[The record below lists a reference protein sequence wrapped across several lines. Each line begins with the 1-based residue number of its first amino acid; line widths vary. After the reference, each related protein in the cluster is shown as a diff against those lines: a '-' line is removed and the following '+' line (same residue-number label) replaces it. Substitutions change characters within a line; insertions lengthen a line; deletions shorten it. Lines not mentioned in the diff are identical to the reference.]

1 MGVYRVIG
9 LKKTELDVFDSD
21 GRYLYAVTWPENVRS
36 DELKFLA
43 SGFGTIEQDGDYSVY
58 REYRIKNLPEIFG
71 K

>member
-9 LKKTELDVFDSD
+9 LKRTELDVFDSD
-21 GRYLYAVTWPENVRS
+21 GRYLYVLLTPVDLRTSWLRFFS
-36 DELKFLA
+36 T
-43 SGFGTIEQDGDYSVY
+43 GFGTIEQDGDYSVY